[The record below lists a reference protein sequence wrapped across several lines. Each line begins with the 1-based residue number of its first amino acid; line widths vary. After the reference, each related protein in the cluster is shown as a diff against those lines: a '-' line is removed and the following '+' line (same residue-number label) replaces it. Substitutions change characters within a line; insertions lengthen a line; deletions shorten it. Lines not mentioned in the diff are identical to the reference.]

1 LIPLPVVSDVA
12 GIGEIWEY
20 RGLIKKMAITDLKV
34 RYKNSVLGILWS
46 LLQPLMI
53 FIVLLIVFSGLFKG
67 MSVTDYPYPLFLLLG
82 IIGWGFFDKATGFSI
97 GSVVGKPQLVKKIY
111 FPREVLVISA
121 CLTALM
127 MSLIEYIVFGAFM
140 VAYGMVPTWMAIL
153 FPAVLLVE
161 FFLALGVSLMI
172 SSLNVIW
179 RDVQWIWPVVMQAGF
194 FLTPIMYSRSIFDSM
209 PYVGEVLKYNPM
221 AAILDS
227 LRYVLINRSAPQF
240 YAQILDYMGYAAI
253 VAIVAIV
260 AGWLV
265 FNRLEPRFGE
275 EV

>member
-1 LIPLPVVSDVA
+1 MA
-12 GIGEIWEY
+12 GIREIWEY
-20 RGLIKKMAITDLKV
+20 RGLIKKIAITDLKV

-46 LLQPLMI
+46 LLQPLLT
-53 FIVLLIVFSGLFKG
+53 FIVLLIVFTGLFKG
-67 MSVTDYPYPLFLLLG
+67 QSITDYPYPLFLLLG
-82 IIGWGFFDKATGFSI
+82 IIGWGFFDKATGFSL
-97 GSVVGKPQLVKKIY
+97 GSIVGKPQLVKKIY

-140 VAYGMVPTWMAIL
+140 LAYGMIPTWMIIL
-153 FPAVLLVE
+153 FPVILLVE
-161 FFLALGVSLMI
+161 FFLALGVSLTI
-172 SSLNVIW
+172 ASLNVIW

-194 FLTPIMYSRSIFDSM
+194 FLTPIMYSRGIFDSI
-209 PYVGEVLKYNPM
+209 PYAGEVLKYNPM

-227 LRYVLINRSAPQF
+227 LRYVLINRSAPLF
-240 YAQILDYMGYAAI
+240 YAQILNYMEYAAI
-253 VAIVAIV
+253 VAIVMIA

-265 FNRLEPRFGE
+265 FNKLEPRFGE

>member
-1 LIPLPVVSDVA
+1 
-12 GIGEIWEY
+12 
-20 RGLIKKMAITDLKV
+20 
-34 RYKNSVLGILWS
+34 VLGFLWS
-46 LLQPLMI
+46 LLQPLLMLL
-53 FIVLLIVFSGLFKG
+53 VLYVVFTTLMANMNESLD
-67 MSVTDYPYPLFLLLG
+67 TYPLFLLLG
-82 IIGWGFFDKATGFSI
+82 IISWGFLDKATGFSLNSI
-97 GSVVGKPQLVKKIY
+97 VGKPSLIKKIY

-127 MSLIEYIVFGAFM
+127 MSLIEYVVFAAFM

-161 FFLALGVSLMI
+161 FILALGVSLLI

-194 FLTPIMYSRSIFDSM
+194 FLTPIMYFRNIFDNI

-227 LRYVLINRSAPQF
+227 LRYVLINQYAPQF
-240 YAQILDYMGYAAI
+240 YGRILDYTGYAIMFA
-253 VAIVAIV
+253 AALMV
-260 AGWLV
+260 AGWFV

>member
-1 LIPLPVVSDVA
+1 MA

-46 LLQPLMI
+46 LLQPLLM
-53 FIVLLIVFSGLFKG
+53 FLVLLIVFTGLFMG
-67 MSVTDYPYPLFLLLG
+67 QPVADYPYPLFLLLG
-82 IIGWGFFDKATGFSI
+82 IIGWGFFDKATGFSL
-97 GSVVGKPQLVKKIY
+97 GSIVGKPQLVKKIY

-127 MSLIEYIVFGAFM
+127 MSLIEYVVFAAFM

-161 FFLALGVSLMI
+161 FILALGVSLLI

-194 FLTPIMYSRSIFDSM
+194 FLTPIMYSRNIFDNI

-227 LRYVLINRSAPQF
+227 LRYVLINRSAPAF
-240 YAQILDYMGYAAI
+240 GAQILDYLGYAIAVAM
-253 VAIVAIV
+253 VAIAV
-260 AGWLV
+260 GWLV
-265 FNRLEPRFGE
+265 FARLEPRFGE